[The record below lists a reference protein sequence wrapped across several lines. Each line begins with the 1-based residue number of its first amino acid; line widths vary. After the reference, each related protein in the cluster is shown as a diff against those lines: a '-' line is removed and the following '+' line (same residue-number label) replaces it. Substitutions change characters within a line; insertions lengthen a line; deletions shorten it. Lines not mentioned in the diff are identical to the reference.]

1 MTKTKRVRTQRLK
14 YYENL
19 LQWQDVSNWEG
30 QTVDTDLK
38 NAAIALKT
46 TGAGGID
53 TLGQVCTQLQRER
66 DVSCDTNVCMK
77 MFKHIRAQR
86 ASGYW
91 YEGCLSAAGVYA
103 SSARWTSGVKY
114 SFITSMHVHTPI
126 YRNTFTATVLKL
138 PILLERTVQTVTC
151 RLKCQRLKRGEKK
164 RKRKRKNRTHTQ
176 ITSNKN
182 CTKHKKN
189 QKASGLHWSHAY
201 YTVHKISRLQSK
213 LTYAYQDTRK
223 GRRDHCC
230 TASLSPARLEAYEP
244 SKDSCSKSNN
254 GSLTLSQLTQ
264 GKLGVPGKSKL
275 SWEKT
280 ASCLAPGCPKQETR
294 ELESCILKTHLYLG
308 WCGCRL
314 ECTLCLGPS
323 HSSHSASSADVA
335 GHRLA

>member
-1 MTKTKRVRTQRLK
+1 MTKTKRVRTQMLK

-114 SFITSMHVHTPI
+114 SFITSMHVYTPI

-138 PILLERTVQTVTC
+138 PILLERIVQTVTC
-151 RLKCQRLKRGEKK
+151 RLKCQRLKRGKKKKKKEKQYAHSK
-164 RKRKRKNRTHTQ
+164 T
-176 ITSNKN
+176 INKN
-182 CTKHKKN
+182 CTKHKKKKN
-189 QKASGLHWSHAY
+189 QKASGLQWSHAY
-201 YTVHKISRLQSK
+201 KISHLQSK
-213 LTYAYQDTRK
+213 LMYAYQDTRK
-223 GRRDHCC
+223 GWR
-230 TASLSPARLEAYEP
+230 
-244 SKDSCSKSNN
+244 
-254 GSLTLSQLTQ
+254 
-264 GKLGVPGKSKL
+264 
-275 SWEKT
+275 
-280 ASCLAPGCPKQETR
+280 
-294 ELESCILKTHLYLG
+294 
-308 WCGCRL
+308 
-314 ECTLCLGPS
+314 
-323 HSSHSASSADVA
+323 
-335 GHRLA
+335 

>member
-1 MTKTKRVRTQRLK
+1 MISVAWHLHVQIPPKNCAFYLL
-14 YYENL
+14 L
-19 LQWQDVSNWEG
+19 LQMEWNEKNPRGGRRG
-30 QTVDTDLK
+30 QHL
-38 NAAIALKT
+38 
-46 TGAGGID
+46 ID
-53 TLGQVCTQLQRER
+53 FSLV
-66 DVSCDTNVCMK
+66 
-77 MFKHIRAQR
+77 
-86 ASGYW
+86 
-91 YEGCLSAAGVYA
+91 
-103 SSARWTSGVKY
+103 
-114 SFITSMHVHTPI
+114 
-126 YRNTFTATVLKL
+126 
-138 PILLERTVQTVTC
+138 ILEV
-151 RLKCQRLKRGEKK
+151 
-164 RKRKRKNRTHTQ
+164 
-176 ITSNKN
+176 
-182 CTKHKKN
+182 
-189 QKASGLHWSHAY
+189 
-201 YTVHKISRLQSK
+201 
-213 LTYAYQDTRK
+213 

-244 SKDSCSKSNN
+244 SKGSCSKSNN